1 MTKYNA
7 TATVEWGRLAGLA
20 DDPADDQ
27 PDDQVDDAAPM
38 PGSSAAPMPG
48 SSAAPAAA
56 DVAILPAASAV
67 SWSVTIDGV
76 PIDISIRAHGPD
88 KARNTSIAATVARQV
103 QLAARVRAA
112 THKDQAVRMVLRAL
126 VPAQAQAAVKA
137 ASTVVG
143 LLRSGRLRGM
153 LRHLRGG
160 ARVIGRALV
169 DSK

>member
-27 PDDQVDDAAPM
+27 PDDQGDDAAPM
-38 PGSSAAPMPG
+38 PGSPAEPPP
-48 SSAAPAAA
+48 AAPAAA
-56 DVAILPAASAV
+56 DVAINATSAAV

-76 PIDISIRAHGPD
+76 PIDMTIRAHGPD

-112 THKDQAVRMVLRAL
+112 THKDQAVRAVLRAL
-126 VPAQAQAAVKA
+126 VPPQAQAAVKA

-169 DSK
+169 EGGGR